1 MKVTIVGAGNV
12 GASCAEYILI
22 KQIAEEVILL
32 DIKDGFA
39 EGKALDLTQ
48 TTSTL
53 GFKSKVLGVTNE
65 YEKTCLLYTSPS
77 PRDAHESRM
86 PSSA

>member
-22 KQIAEEVILL
+22 KQIAKEVILV

-48 TTSTL
+48 TPSTL
-53 GFKSKVLGVTNE
+53 GFKSKVLGVPMIMR
-65 YEKTCLLYTSPS
+65 KHLIV
-77 PRDAHESRM
+77 M
-86 PSSA
+86 